1 MILLD
6 KILMGIILLMAGMM
20 IFLMY
25 RLVRKD
31 PDLWLTPKIWD
42 VPRLWCREVWSLFEK
57 LQLKDNF
64 GPLSRRKKSEED
76 QRRE

>member
-20 IFLMY
+20 VFLMY
-25 RLVRKD
+25 RLVRRD

-42 VPRLWCREVWSLFEK
+42 APRLWCREVWSLFEK

-64 GPLSRRKKSEED
+64 GPLSRHKKSEED
-76 QRRE
+76 QQRE